1 VTLPVSPPRT
11 EFPRS
16 DIRIGPRLRSI
27 RKQRGLTIEQ
37 LADRARLTGGF
48 ISQLERDQTSVSLSS
63 LARICD
69 VLGCRI
75 GDLTDPRPQSG
86 IVRKKDRERG
96 ALLRDHD
103 HFLLSG
109 STERR
114 LHVAESHIR
123 PGGTAGEVLYT
134 LPADVELVYVLE
146 GTLEL
151 RVKDDI
157 HVLEGGD
164 SFTYSPRDPH
174 TWRNPS
180 ETDDV
185 VVVWFAVPNPY

>member
-1 VTLPVSPPRT
+1 MTLPVSPPRT
-11 EFPRS
+11 AAARS
-16 DIRIGPRLRSI
+16 DIKIGPRLRAI
-27 RKQRGLTIEQ
+27 RKERGLTIEQ
-37 LADRARLTGGF
+37 LAEQAGLTGGF
-48 ISQLERDQTSVSLSS
+48 ISQLERDHTSVSLSS
-63 LARICD
+63 LARICE
-69 VLGCRI
+69 VLACRI

-86 IVRKKDRERG
+86 VVRREDRERG

-114 LHVAESHIR
+114 FHVAESHIK
-123 PGGTAGEVLYT
+123 PGGTAGELLYT
-134 LPADVELVYVLE
+134 LPADVEFVYVLE

-151 RVKDDI
+151 RVNDS
-157 HVLEGGD
+157 VYTLEGGD

-180 ETDDV
+180 ETDEV
-185 VVVWFAVPNPY
+185 VVLWFAVPNPY